1 MSLSKAL
8 TAAAGN
14 AGGEQAIIEDLSF
27 NNFQFNTAG
36 GAGSYNTDSVIPVIN
51 IYPSGY
57 DASISFD
64 GTNNGY
70 ITIANKTFLDD
81 SLSKWQ
87 FECFFR
93 INNNQNSGDMGII
106 VDQYL
111 NGASGR
117 LLFGWQDNAIVMRVN
132 GGTVYLTSSGSVT
145 MTTNTWY
152 HVCLN
157 YDGTNHRL
165 FVNGTLCGSNSSV
178 PSIYTGLDTSFGGQ
192 SGSYLDGYDLDGY
205 LQAIHV
211 QWNPSTVRT
220 SSFTPP
226 TTITT
231 GSGTELLIV
240 ASAT

>member
-1 MSLSKAL
+1 MSILASLFASVPSEP
-8 TAAAGN
+8 AA
-14 AGGEQAIIEDLSF
+14 EPIIEDLSF

-36 GAGSYNTDSVIPVIN
+36 GAGSYDTNSVIPVSDV
-51 IYPSGY
+51 YPSGY

-64 GTNNGY
+64 GTDNGY
-70 ITIANKTFLDD
+70 ITIANKSFLDD
-81 SLSKWQ
+81 SLTRWQ

-93 INNNQNSGDMGII
+93 INTNQGSGDMGMI
-106 VDQYL
+106 VDQYSS
-111 NGASGR
+111 GAAGR

-178 PSIYTGLDTSFGGQ
+178 PSVYTGVDSMFGGQ
-192 SGSYLDGYDLDGY
+192 SSGRLGGYDLNGY

-211 QWNPSTVRT
+211 QWNPTSVRT

-226 TTITT
+226 TTIST

-240 ASAT
+240 ASIP

>member
-8 TAAAGN
+8 AAAAGN
-14 AGGEQAIIEDLSF
+14 AGGEQAIIDDLSF
-27 NNFQFNTAG
+27 NNFQFNTPG
-36 GAGSYNTDSVIPVIN
+36 GSGSYDTGSVIPVTN
-51 IYPSGY
+51 VYPSGY

-64 GTNNGY
+64 GTDNGY

-93 INNNQNSGDMGII
+93 INSNQGSGDMGMI
-106 VDQYL
+106 VDQYFRQ
-111 NGASGR
+111 GSGR
-117 LLFGWQDNAIVMRVN
+117 LLFGWQNNAIVYRLN
-132 GGTVYLTSSGSVT
+132 GSTISLTSSGTVT
-145 MTTNTWY
+145 MTSGTWY
-152 HVCLN
+152 HICLN

-165 FVNGTLCGSNSSV
+165 FVNGTLCGTTSSA
-178 PSIYTGLDTSFGGQ
+178 PSVYTGVDTSFGGQ
-192 SGSYLDGYDLDGY
+192 SGSYLAGYDLDGY